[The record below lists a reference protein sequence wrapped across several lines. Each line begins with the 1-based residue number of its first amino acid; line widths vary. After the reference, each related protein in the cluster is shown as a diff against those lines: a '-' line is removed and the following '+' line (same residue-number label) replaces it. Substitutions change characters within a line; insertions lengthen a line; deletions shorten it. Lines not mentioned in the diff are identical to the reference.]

1 MRWIIGVWVFVTM
14 GCDDAAPST
23 EPPAPPCEA
32 LAETCTVDESA
43 TCGRLFGL
51 PSERTGLPLGQC
63 APDCACGDATWTPLA
78 WDAEFLEQLRSY
90 VLLNPPERLLTD
102 PYADP
107 DAYPQRPQAACG
119 AHFQAEGYRLET
131 YDSPAAARAAG
142 AVVSHYGAC
151 GLCSSLQDLAI
162 YVGIPDLTEPVR
174 ACGIKGIA
182 EGEDAQRECL
192 LDIGFTPPCAD
203 IWAYNTSHTR
213 QACGAVCL
221 PLLNAPY
228 HTEDGSPNACI
239 SCDET
244 ESGPVFKAVSGRTR
258 RNSGLPT
265 ALCRPCETVAPIEHV
280 YP

>member
-1 MRWIIGVWVFVTM
+1 MRWMAMMFVFGM
-14 GCDDAAPST
+14 GCDTASPPPSD
-23 EPPAPPCEA
+23 PMPACEA
-32 LAETCTVDESA
+32 LSETCAIDDAA

-51 PSERTGLPLGQC
+51 PSERTGLPEGQC
-63 APDCACGDATWTPLA
+63 APDCACGDTVWTPLA
-78 WDAEFLEQLRSY
+78 WDTDFLAQLQTY
-90 VLLNPPERLLTD
+90 ALLNPPARLETD

-107 DAYPQRPQAACG
+107 DAHPQRPEAACG
-119 AHFQAEGYRLET
+119 AIFGMDGYRLDT
-131 YDSPAAARAAG
+131 FDSPAAARAAG
-142 AVVSHYGAC
+142 AVVTHHGAC

-182 EGEDAQRECL
+182 EGEAAQLECL
-192 LDIGFTPPCAD
+192 LDIGFSAPCAD

-228 HTEDGSPNACI
+228 HTEDGRPNACI
-239 SCDET
+239 SCDEVQ
-244 ESGPVFKAVSGRTR
+244 SGPVFKSVSGRTR

-265 ALCRPCETVAPIEHV
+265 ALCRPCETVAPIAHV